1 MLTQPIQ
8 KKWFDM
14 ILEEDKDKRKKEEY
28 RTLNEYW
35 GKRFATAL
43 GFTGKDAVCALN
55 KYIQSHGQ
63 TEEFTVRY
71 RNGYSGNSP
80 TAEAKVTLSI
90 GPGKEEWGAEPGVQ
104 YYVQHILEV
113 RQMAD
118 R

>member
-1 MLTQPIQ
+1 MLTLPIR

-43 GFTGKDAVCALN
+43 GFTGKDAVGALN

-63 TEEFTVRY
+63 TIQRRDDMHSVGLEAEER
-71 RNGYSGNSP
+71 
-80 TAEAKVTLSI
+80 
-90 GPGKEEWGAEPGVQ
+90 GAARAADLPEHHVQ
-104 YYVQHILEV
+104 V
-113 RQMAD
+113 
-118 R
+118 